1 MTAFVLGN
9 GVSRQ
14 EIDLTKVKQRG
25 PIYGCN
31 ALYRT
36 YTPHVLV
43 ATDAPIARQIQES
56 GYSKEH
62 RFYTRRPLANLGAL
76 PVPKQYFGF
85 SSGPIATAIA
95 AMEHQSPVY
104 LLGFDM
110 GPTAHGQFNNLYAG
124 TEFYKPTNATPTYT
138 GNWVRQIVKVIT
150 DHPTQRFVR
159 VHGETTARI
168 QELDAVKN
176 LEWITLEDFLLRIN
190 TGREL

>member
-9 GVSRQ
+9 GISRQ
-14 EIDLTKVKQRG
+14 GLDLHKIEQRG

-43 ATDAPIARQIQES
+43 ATDAPIAREIQES
-56 GYSKEH
+56 GYSKDR
-62 RFYTRRPLANLGAL
+62 RFYTRRPLAKLGAL
-76 PVPKQYFGF
+76 PVPKQYFGY

-95 AMEHQSPVY
+95 AMEHNSPVY

-110 GPTAHGQFNNLYAG
+110 GPTPDGQFNNVYAG
-124 TEFYKPTNATPTYT
+124 TNFYKPTNATPTYT
-138 GNWVRQIVKVIT
+138 GNWIRQIVKVMA
-150 DHPTQRFVR
+150 DHPKQRFVR

-176 LEWITLEDFLLRIN
+176 LEWITLEDFVIRIN
-190 TGREL
+190 NNREL